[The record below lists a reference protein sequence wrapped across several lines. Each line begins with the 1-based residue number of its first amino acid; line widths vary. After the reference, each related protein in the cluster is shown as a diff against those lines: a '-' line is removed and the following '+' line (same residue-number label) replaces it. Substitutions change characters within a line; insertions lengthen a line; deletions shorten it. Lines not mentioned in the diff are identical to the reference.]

1 MSWVCRVLFSFV
13 VFAVLGSAQAFP
25 TKPVKI
31 VAPFPPGGPI
41 DVLARMVGESFHQRT
56 GQSVVVENRAGGAGN
71 IGIQAVAQAPAD
83 GHTWLFI
90 PQGNITINATLM
102 KDLPFNWE
110 RDFAPVTLI
119 AYAPNLLVV
128 NPAVPARS
136 VAELIDYARKNPGK
150 LTYGSPGIGSSLHL
164 IGELMKREAGIE
176 ISHVPYKG
184 TTQAMQDLLGGQI
197 SMMFGSAPT
206 LMPQVKAGKLR
217 ALAVTTARRTPAA
230 PELPTLV
237 ESGLKNLDVP
247 SWYGALVPAKTP
259 GELVERIQSEIA
271 AIVSADEVKRLLE
284 AQGLYPVANRPDE
297 FAAQIKRET
306 AVWARVIREANIK
319 AE

>member
-1 MSWVCRVLFSFV
+1 MGATLSL
-13 VFAVLGSAQAFP
+13 AAPEAQPQAFP

-31 VAPFPPGGPI
+31 IAPFPPGGPI
-41 DVLARMVGESFHQRT
+41 DVLARTVADHYQKKT
-56 GQSVVVENRAGGAGN
+56 GQGVVVENRAGGAGN

-119 AYAPNLLVV
+119 AYAPNILVV
-128 NPAVPARS
+128 NPSVPARN
-136 VAELIDYARKNPGK
+136 VKELIQYAKANPGK

-217 ALAVTTARRTPAA
+217 ALAVTTAKRTPAA
-230 PELPTLV
+230 PELPTLA
-237 ESGLKNLDVP
+237 ESGLKSLDVP

-259 GELVERIQSEIA
+259 KEVIQRIHADIA
-271 AIVSADEVKRLLE
+271 AILNTGEVKQVLE

-297 FAAQIKRET
+297 FAAQIRREI
-306 AVWARVIREANIK
+306 AVWARVIREAGIK

>member
-1 MSWVCRVLFSFV
+1 MSWACRALFS
-13 VFAVLGSAQAFP
+13 VFLWVGVAQAFP
-25 TKPVKI
+25 TKPVRI

-41 DVLARMVGESFHQRT
+41 DVLARLVGERVQQRS
-56 GQSVVVENRAGGAGN
+56 GQPVTVENRPGGAGN
-71 IGIQAVAQAPAD
+71 IGILAVAQAPAD

-102 KDLPFNWE
+102 KNLPFNWE
-110 RDFAPVTLI
+110 RDFAPVTLV

-128 NPAVPARS
+128 NNAVPAAS
-136 VAELIDYARKNPGK
+136 VPELIAYARKNPGK

-164 IGELMKREAGIE
+164 IGELMKREAGID
-176 ISHVPYKG
+176 ITHVPYKG

-197 SMMFGSAPT
+197 SMMFGSLPT
-206 LMPQVKAGKLR
+206 LMPQVRAGKLR
-217 ALAVTTARRTPAA
+217 ALAATTAKRAPQA

-237 ESGLKNLDVP
+237 ESGLKSLDVP

-259 GELVERIQSEIA
+259 ADVVAKIQAEIA
-271 AIVSADEVKRLLE
+271 AIVASPEISSTLE
-284 AQGLYPVANRPDE
+284 KQGLSPVANSPQE

-306 AVWARVIREANIK
+306 ATWARVIREAGIK

>member
-1 MSWVCRVLFSFV
+1 MSWACRALFS
-13 VFAVLGSAQAFP
+13 VFLWVGVAQAFP
-25 TKPVKI
+25 TKPVRI

-41 DVLARMVGESFHQRT
+41 DVLARLVGERVQQRS
-56 GQSVVVENRAGGAGN
+56 GQPVTVENRPGGAGN
-71 IGIQAVAQAPAD
+71 IGILAVAQAPAD

-102 KDLPFNWE
+102 KNLPFNWE
-110 RDFAPVTLI
+110 RDFAPVTLV

-128 NPAVPARS
+128 NNAVPAAS
-136 VAELIDYARKNPGK
+136 VPELIAYAKKNPGK

-164 IGELMKREAGIE
+164 IGELMKREAGID
-176 ISHVPYKG
+176 ITHVPYKG

-197 SMMFGSAPT
+197 SMMFGSLPT
-206 LMPQVKAGKLR
+206 LMPQVRAGKLR
-217 ALAVTTARRTPAA
+217 ALAATTAKRAPQA

-237 ESGLKNLDVP
+237 ETGLKGVDVP

-259 GELVERIQSEIA
+259 PDVVERMQREIA
-271 AIVSADEVKRLLE
+271 AIVHAAETKNVLE
-284 AQGLYPVANRPDE
+284 GQGLTPVANSPQD
-297 FAAQIKRET
+297 FAAQIRRET
-306 AVWARVIREANIK
+306 ATWARVIREAGIK

>member
-1 MSWVCRVLFSFV
+1 MSWACRALFSFLLC
-13 VFAVLGSAQAFP
+13 LGTAQAFP
-25 TKPVKI
+25 TKPVRI

-41 DVLARMVGESFHQRT
+41 DVLARLVAAEVQRRS
-56 GQSVVVENRAGGAGN
+56 GQPVTVENRPGGAGN
-71 IGIQAVAQAPAD
+71 IGILAVAQAPAD

-102 KDLPFNWE
+102 KNLPFSWE
-110 RDFAPVTLI
+110 RDFVPVTLI

-128 NPAVPARS
+128 NPSVPASS
-136 VAELIDYARKNPGK
+136 VRELIQHAKANPGK

-164 IGELMKREAGIE
+164 IGELVKREAGIE
-176 ISHVPYKG
+176 ITHVPYKG

-197 SMMFGSAPT
+197 SMMFGSLPT
-206 LMPQVKAGKLR
+206 LIPQVRAGKLR
-217 ALAVTTARRTPAA
+217 ALAVTTVKRAPQA

-237 ESGLKNLDVP
+237 EAGLKSLDVP

-259 GELVERIQSEIA
+259 PDVVAQIHAEIA
-271 AIVSADEVKRLLE
+271 AIVQSPEMAKTLE
-284 AQGLYPVANRPDE
+284 TQGLSPVANAPRE
-297 FAAQIKRET
+297 FADQIRRET
-306 AVWARVIREANIK
+306 ATWARVIQEAGIR

>member
-1 MSWVCRVLFSFV
+1 M
-13 VFAVLGSAQAFP
+13 
-25 TKPVKI
+25 
-31 VAPFPPGGPI
+31 
-41 DVLARMVGESFHQRT
+41 
-56 GQSVVVENRAGGAGN
+56 
-71 IGIQAVAQAPAD
+71 
-83 GHTWLFI
+83 
-90 PQGNITINATLM
+90 
-102 KDLPFNWE
+102 
-110 RDFAPVTLI
+110 I
-119 AYAPNLLVV
+119 ANHY
-128 NPAVPARS
+128 
-136 VAELIDYARKNPGK
+136 AELDPEYVLDEGGFGSPDLLTPGK

-217 ALAVTTARRTPAA
+217 ALAVSTAKRTPAA

-237 ESGLKNLDVP
+237 ESGLKSLDVP

-259 GELVERIQSEIA
+259 KDVVQKIHADIA
-271 AIVSADEVKRLLE
+271 AIVQSAEVKQVLE
-284 AQGLYPVANRPDE
+284 GQGLYPVANRPDE
-297 FAAQIKRET
+297 FAAQIRRET
-306 AVWARVIREANIK
+306 AVWARVIREAGIK

>member
-1 MSWVCRVLFSFV
+1 VGV
-13 VFAVLGSAQAFP
+13 AQAFP
-25 TKPVKI
+25 TKPVRI

-41 DVLARMVGESFHQRT
+41 DVLARLVGERVQQRS
-56 GQSVVVENRAGGAGN
+56 GQPVTVENRPGGAGN
-71 IGIQAVAQAPAD
+71 IGILAVAQAPAD

-102 KDLPFNWE
+102 KNLPFNWE
-110 RDFAPVTLI
+110 RDFAPVTLV

-128 NPAVPARS
+128 NNAVPAAS
-136 VAELIDYARKNPGK
+136 VPELIAYAKKNPGK

-164 IGELMKREAGIE
+164 IGELMKREAGID
-176 ISHVPYKG
+176 ITHVPYKG

-197 SMMFGSAPT
+197 SMMFGSLPT
-206 LMPQVKAGKLR
+206 LLPQVRAGKLR
-217 ALAVTTARRTPAA
+217 ALAATTAKRAPQA

-237 ESGLKNLDVP
+237 ETGLKGVDVP

-259 GELVERIQSEIA
+259 PDVVERIQREIA
-271 AIVSADEVKRLLE
+271 AIVHAAETKNVLE
-284 AQGLYPVANRPDE
+284 GQGLTPVANSPQD
-297 FAAQIKRET
+297 FAAQIRRET
-306 AVWARVIREANIK
+306 ATWARVIRDAGIK

>member
-1 MSWVCRVLFSFV
+1 MSWACRALFS
-13 VFAVLGSAQAFP
+13 VFLWVGVAQAFP
-25 TKPVKI
+25 TKPVRI

-41 DVLARMVGESFHQRT
+41 DVLARLVGERVQQRS
-56 GQSVVVENRAGGAGN
+56 GQPVTVENRPGGAGN
-71 IGIQAVAQAPAD
+71 IGILAVAQAPAD

-102 KDLPFNWE
+102 KNLPFNWE
-110 RDFAPVTLI
+110 RDFAPVTLV

-128 NPAVPARS
+128 NNAVPAAS
-136 VAELIDYARKNPGK
+136 VPELIAYAKKNPGK

-164 IGELMKREAGIE
+164 IGELMKREAGID
-176 ISHVPYKG
+176 ITHVPYKG

-197 SMMFGSAPT
+197 SMMFGSLPT
-206 LMPQVKAGKLR
+206 LLPQVRAGKLR
-217 ALAVTTARRTPAA
+217 ALAATTAKRAPQA

-237 ESGLKNLDVP
+237 ETGLKGVDVP

-259 GELVERIQSEIA
+259 PDVVERIQREIA
-271 AIVSADEVKRLLE
+271 AIVHAAETKNVLE
-284 AQGLYPVANRPDE
+284 GQGLTPVANSPQD
-297 FAAQIKRET
+297 FAAQIRRET
-306 AVWARVIREANIK
+306 ATWARVIREAGIK

>member
-1 MSWVCRVLFSFV
+1 MSWVFRVLFSFV
-13 VFAVLGSAQAFP
+13 VFGSAQAFP
-25 TKPVKI
+25 TKPVRI

-41 DVLARMVGESFHQRT
+41 DVLARTVADHYQKKT
-56 GQSVVVENRAGGAGN
+56 GQGVVVENRAGGAGN

-119 AYAPNLLVV
+119 AYAPNILVV
-128 NPAVPARS
+128 NPSVPARN
-136 VAELIDYARKNPGK
+136 VKELIQYAKANPGK

-217 ALAVTTARRTPAA
+217 ALAVTTAKRTPAA

-237 ESGLKNLDVP
+237 ESGLKSLDVP

-259 GELVERIQSEIA
+259 KDVVQKIHADIA
-271 AIVSADEVKRLLE
+271 AIVQSAEVKQVLE
-284 AQGLYPVANRPDE
+284 GQGLYPVANRPDE
-297 FAAQIKRET
+297 FAAQIRRET
-306 AVWARVIREANIK
+306 AVWARVIREAGIK

>member
-1 MSWVCRVLFSFV
+1 MSWACRALFSF
-13 VFAVLGSAQAFP
+13 FLLIGSAQAFP
-25 TKPVKI
+25 TKPI
-31 VAPFPPGGPI
+31 RLVAPFPPGGPI
-41 DVLARMVGESFHQRT
+41 DVLARIVGERYQQRS
-56 GQSVVVENRAGGAGN
+56 GQTVVVENRPGGAGN

-119 AYAPNLLVV
+119 AYAPNILVV
-128 NPAVPARS
+128 HPSLPAKDVRG
-136 VAELIDYARKNPGK
+136 LIAHAKANPGK
-150 LTYGSPGIGSSLHL
+150 VTYGSPGIGSSLHL

-176 ISHVPYKG
+176 IRHVPYKG

-197 SMMFGSAPT
+197 SLMFGSLPT
-206 LMPQVKAGKLR
+206 LIPQVKAGKLR
-217 ALAVTTARRTPAA
+217 ALAVSTAKRTPAA

-237 ESGLKNLDVP
+237 ESGLKSLDVP

-259 GELVERIQSEIA
+259 PDIVRKIQAEIA
-271 AIVSADEVKRLLE
+271 AIVSSDEAKKQLE
-284 AQGLYPVANRPDE
+284 AQGLYPVANRPEE

-306 AVWARVIREANIK
+306 AVWARIIRDTGIK